1 MMKKREKKKE
11 ERRKATTFSP
21 SFPTLSQSVSQ
32 SVSQSAASS
41 AGLDS
46 RRWNGRVLLLQA
58 AAASLDWGQ
67 LLIPQERKWHWPGF

>member
-32 SVSQSAASS
+32 SVSRQLGWSGQQTVEWARSSLTSSSCLSRLGAAVDP
-41 AGLDS
+41 AGEKVALA
-46 RRWNGRVLLLQA
+46 RFL
-58 AAASLDWGQ
+58 
-67 LLIPQERKWHWPGF
+67 K